1 MHLKDYL
8 ISRPHKIFH
17 NKSQIQQIEK
27 NLLNYLFKRDKKNH
41 GRIKNI
47 IKTINFK
54 MSIKKIYKRYFK

>member
-8 ISRPHKIFH
+8 ICRPPKIFH

-54 MSIKKIYKRYFK
+54 MSIKKDLQEVF